1 MRLDRMDRTM
11 PKPALV
17 LCRGWRGVS
26 AFARRTLEK
35 LTESDP
41 LALSRTLVL
50 VPTAAAAHLY
60 RNQLERDLSTN
71 RDVVFLPV
79 ITTPGPLF
87 QDLAE
92 RSQARVRLADP
103 LLREALLDEG
113 FQKAAA
119 SGSPPP
125 FKVRAGL
132 APRVLQFYDELLQ
145 NRAELKDFTKRA
157 LEELEASD
165 DPDDDL
171 GAAKMAA
178 QTRFLEASLEAY
190 REALERL
197 ELHDPPSVRRALS
210 KEPFPYERALV
221 LGSETLTPAD
231 LDFLTQ
237 ARGLESLSV
246 VVVDEVS
253 ALPASLAEAA
263 PDLHVDDTA
272 RATPPKLLN
281 PAVHVARDREE
292 SLVDAVRFMKK
303 LEDKKDLPLLDRIA
317 IVVPRPLPYL
327 YLAKK
332 VLGEAGIPFELQDSF
347 PLATEPYMAA
357 VDLAIELVA
366 TDARR
371 DETLALLR
379 SPFFIFKDVGP
390 AEVAALDALTLR
402 YQEPGGQ
409 ARWQRLFQKKS
420 RPPAQPSLPGMES
433 GDAPRRVLPPL
444 AAILETGKALVEL
457 RTECP
462 LGAKIRCLRDF
473 LETHTRT
480 LPDERHQRARAAVD
494 MILER
499 LEEAALHVGDP
510 PIDFRTFREKF
521 RRAVEAHTFAFR
533 TGSGGVTVVDARSA
547 GFGAFDLVIL
557 LGINEGEWPARG
569 ERNIFF
575 PQWLLRDFGWPSDR
589 KLLARERTRFRELL
603 DLGRDYLVLIR
614 HQLEDEIPTV
624 ASPFLEE
631 VETWIEE
638 SPHETE
644 PSINDTITEDDDD
657 DDDDV
662 RELVVTKSEALRR
675 GLLQPSSP
683 LPIERRPGMVGAPLA
698 VPDPVSPT
706 ALELYLRCPFKYFSR
721 YLLGLEEEEKVEAM
735 LTPLERGRILH
746 DLLHEG
752 FKEWDA
758 GQSDPRPIEPES
770 YEDALALFRAIAV
783 RKIPPE
789 HRSVELRRL
798 FGGPGEAGALEWLL
812 RREMARGPLRQRL
825 LEHPFQT
832 PLRLT
837 EGPGGEK
844 PWFVQIKGRVDRADV
859 DADGRLH
866 VYDYKSGRAPEASV
880 TLQVPLYSMC
890 LSQDL
895 GAPIEESVYLSF
907 RDRRSTARADYQ
919 KASAFLVETFDGI
932 QNGRFPPKPHRD
944 TLCYFC
950 GFVGVCRKEIQEDA

>member
-1 MRLDRMDRTM
+1 MGRM

-26 AFARRTLEK
+26 AFASGTLK
-35 LTESDP
+35 KQAVRDP
-41 LALSRTLVL
+41 LALSRTVVL

-60 RNQLERDLSTN
+60 RNQLERDLSTKCE
-71 RDVVFLPV
+71 VVFLPV
-79 ITTPGPLF
+79 IRTPRSLF
-87 QDLAE
+87 ENLTE
-92 RSQARVRLADP
+92 RSQGRVRLADP
-103 LLREALLDEG
+103 LLRETLLEEG
-113 FQKAAA
+113 FQKAAK

-132 APRVLQFYDELLQ
+132 APRVLEFYDELLQ
-145 NRAELKDFTKRA
+145 NRAELEDFTKRA
-157 LEELEASD
+157 IEELEA
-165 DPDDDL
+165 PDDL
-171 GAAKMAA
+171 GAARMAA
-178 QTRFLEASLEAY
+178 QTRFLEASLQAY

-197 ELHDPPSVRRALS
+197 DLHDPPSVRRALS
-210 KEPFPYERALV
+210 REPFPYERALV
-221 LGSETLTPAD
+221 LGSETLAPAD
-231 LDFLTQ
+231 LDFLTK
-237 ARGLESLSV
+237 ARGLETLSV
-246 VVVDEVS
+246 VAVDKVS

-263 PDLHVDDTA
+263 PDLHVDEEA

-292 SLVDAVRFMKK
+292 SLVDAVRFMKH
-303 LEDKKDLPLLDRIA
+303 LEDNDDLPPLDRIA

-366 TDARR
+366 TDAHRN
-371 DETLALLR
+371 EALALLR
-379 SPFFIFKDVGP
+379 SPFFVFKGVGP
-390 AEVAALDALTLR
+390 SEVAALDELTLR
-402 YQEPGGQ
+402 YQEPGGLE
-409 ARWQRLFQKKS
+409 RWQRLWRRKS
-420 RPPAQPSLPGMES
+420 RPPAQPSLPGMET
-433 GDAPRRVLPPL
+433 GDAPRRVLAPL
-444 AAILETGKALVEL
+444 AAILETGRALAEL
-457 RTECP
+457 ETESS
-462 LGAKIRCLRDF
+462 LGDKIRCLRDF
-473 LETHTRT
+473 LKTFTRT
-480 LPDERHQRARAAVD
+480 ILDERHQRARAAVD
-494 MILER
+494 AILER
-499 LEEAALHVGDP
+499 LEGAALHVGDP
-510 PIDFRTFREKF
+510 SIDFRTFREKF
-521 RRAVEAHTFAFR
+521 RRAVEAHTFALR

-575 PQWLLRDFGWPSDR
+575 PQWLLRDFGWPSDS
-589 KLLARERTRFRELL
+589 KLLTQERSRFQELL
-603 DLGRDYLVLIR
+603 DLGREHLVLIR

-631 VETWIEE
+631 VESWLED
-638 SPHETE
+638 HE
-644 PSINDTITEDDDD
+644 PAPMDDAEA
-657 DDDDV
+657 V
-662 RELVVTKSEALRR
+662 CELVVTKSEALRR
-675 GLLQPSSP
+675 GLVEPSSP
-683 LPIERRPGMVGAPLA
+683 LPAKHRSGIVGSERA

-721 YLLGLEEEEKVEAM
+721 YLLGLTEEEDVEAM

-758 GQSDPRPIEPES
+758 GSAEPRPVEPET
-770 YEDALALFRAIAV
+770 YDDALTLFRNIAAK
-783 RKIPPE
+783 KIPPE
-789 HRSVELRRL
+789 HRRVELRRL
-798 FGGPGEAGALEWLL
+798 FGGPGEPGALEWLL

-844 PWFVQIKGRVDRADV
+844 PWFVRIKGRVDRADV
-859 DADGRLH
+859 DASGRLH
-866 VYDYKSGRAPEASV
+866 VYDYKSGRAPEKSV
-880 TLQVPLYSMC
+880 TLQVPLYAMC

-895 GAPIEESVYLSF
+895 RTPIEESAYLSF

-919 KASAFLVETFDGI
+919 KVSALLVETFDAI
-932 QNGRFPPKPHRD
+932 QNGRFAPKPHRD
-944 TLCYFC
+944 TFCSSC

>member
-1 MRLDRMDRTM
+1 MGRIM

-26 AFARRTLEK
+26 AFARRALQEQA
-35 LTESDP
+35 ERDP
-41 LALSRTLVL
+41 LALSRTVVL

-60 RNQLERDLSTN
+60 RAQLERDLSTE
-71 RDVVFLPV
+71 REVVFLPV
-79 ITTPGPLF
+79 ITTPGSLF

-92 RSQARVRLADP
+92 RSQGRVRLADP
-103 LLREALLDEG
+103 LLREALLEEG
-113 FQKAAA
+113 FQNAAA
-119 SGSPPP
+119 SKCPPP
-125 FKVRAGL
+125 FQVRAGL
-132 APRVLQFYDELLQ
+132 APRVLAFYDELLQ

-157 LEELEASD
+157 LEELEA
-165 DPDDDL
+165 PDDL
-171 GAAKMAA
+171 GAARMAA
-178 QTRFLEASLEAY
+178 QTRFLEVSLEAY

-210 KEPFPYERALV
+210 TEPFPYERALV
-221 LGSETLTPAD
+221 LGSQTLTPAD

-246 VVVDEVS
+246 VVVDKVS

-263 PDLHVDDTA
+263 PDLHVDEEP
-272 RATPPKLLN
+272 RATPPRLVN
-281 PAVHVARDREE
+281 PTVHVARDREE
-292 SLVDAVRFMKK
+292 SLVDAVRFMKQ
-303 LEDKKDLPLLDRIA
+303 LEDNKDLPPLDRVA
-317 IVVPRPLPYL
+317 IVVPSPLPYL

-366 TDARR
+366 TDAHRN
-371 DETLALLR
+371 EALALLR
-379 SPFFIFKDVGP
+379 SPFFVFEGVGP
-390 AEVAALDALTLR
+390 SEVDALDALTLR
-402 YQEPGGQ
+402 YREPGGLE
-409 ARWQRLFQKKS
+409 RWRKLWRLKS
-420 RPPAQPSLPGMES
+420 RPPTQPSLPGMET
-433 GDAPRRVLPPL
+433 GDAAGRVLAPL
-444 AAILETGKALVEL
+444 AAILEAGKALSEL
-457 RTECP
+457 QTESSI
-462 LGAKIRCLRDF
+462 GVKIRCLRDF
-473 LETHTRT
+473 LATFTRT
-480 LPDERHQRARAAVD
+480 LPDERHQRARAAVNA
-494 MILER
+494 ILER
-499 LEEAALHVGDP
+499 LEEAALFVGDP
-510 PIDFRTFREKF
+510 SVDFHTFRAKF
-521 RRAVEAHTFAFR
+521 RRAVEAHTFALR

-589 KLLARERTRFRELL
+589 KLLTRERSRFQELL
-603 DLGRDYLVLIR
+603 DLSQEHLVLIR

-631 VETWIEE
+631 VETWLEE
-638 SPHETE
+638 SPHEPELIDDE
-644 PSINDTITEDDDD
+644 PVPE
-657 DDDDV
+657 V
-662 RELVVTKSEALRR
+662 VVTKSEALRR
-675 GLLQPSSP
+675 GLIEPSSP
-683 LPIERRPGMVGAPLA
+683 LPSERHPGIVGSPLA

-706 ALELYLRCPFKYFSR
+706 ALELYLHCPFKYFSR
-721 YLLGLEEEEKVEAM
+721 YLLGLKEEEDVEAM

-746 DLLHEG
+746 DILHEG

-758 GQSDPRPIEPES
+758 GRSEPLSIEPET
-770 YEDALALFRAIAV
+770 YEDALTLFRSIAV
-783 RKIPPE
+783 KKIPPE

-798 FGGPGEAGALEWLL
+798 FGGPGEAGAIEWLL
-812 RREMARGPLRQRL
+812 RREMARGPLKQRL

-832 PLRLT
+832 PLRIT

-844 PWFVQIKGRVDRADV
+844 PWYVQIKGRVDRADV

-895 GAPIEESVYLSF
+895 GTPIEESSYLSF
-907 RDRRSTARADYQ
+907 RDRRSTVRADYQ
-919 KASAFLVETFDGI
+919 KASAILVETFDAIGK
-932 QNGRFPPKPHRD
+932 GRFPPKPHRD

>member
-1 MRLDRMDRTM
+1 MGRTM
-11 PKPALV
+11 PKPVLV

-26 AFARRTLEK
+26 AFASRTLKKQAER
-35 LTESDP
+35 DP
-41 LALSRTLVL
+41 LALSRTVVL

-60 RNQLERDLSTN
+60 RNQLERDFSTK
-71 RDVVFLPV
+71 REVVFLPV

-92 RSQARVRLADP
+92 RSQGRVRLADP
-103 LLREALLDEG
+103 LLREALLEEG

-157 LEELEASD
+157 LEELEA
-165 DPDDDL
+165 PDDL
-171 GAAKMAA
+171 GAARMAA

-190 REALERL
+190 REALARL
-197 ELHDPPSVRRALS
+197 DLHDPPSVRRALS
-210 KEPFPYERALV
+210 TEPFPYERALV
-221 LGSETLTPAD
+221 LGSETLAPAD
-231 LDFLTQ
+231 LDFLTE
-237 ARGLESLSV
+237 ARGLETLTV
-246 VVVDEVS
+246 AAVDKVS
-253 ALPASLAEAA
+253 ALPASLADAA
-263 PDLHVDDTA
+263 PDLHVDEEA
-272 RATPPKLLN
+272 RATPPKLLT

-292 SLVDAVRFMKK
+292 SLVDAVRFMKH
-303 LEDKKDLPLLDRIA
+303 LEDNKDLPPLDRVA
-317 IVVPRPLPYL
+317 IVVPRPLPYM

-347 PLATEPYMAA
+347 PLATEPFMAA

-366 TDARR
+366 TDAHRN
-371 DETLALLR
+371 EALALLR
-379 SPFFIFKDVGP
+379 SPFFVFKGVGP
-390 AEVAALDALTLR
+390 SEVAALDELTLR
-402 YQEPGGQ
+402 YREPGGLE
-409 ARWQRLFQKKS
+409 RWQRLWTRKS
-420 RPPAQPSLPGMES
+420 RPPTQPSLPGMEA
-433 GDAPRRVLPPL
+433 GDAPRRALAPL
-444 AAILETGKALVEL
+444 GAILETGKALAEL
-457 RTECP
+457 GTESS

-473 LETHTRT
+473 LKTYTRT
-480 LPDERHQRARAAVD
+480 PPGERHQRARAAVD
-494 MILER
+494 AILER
-499 LEEAALHVGDP
+499 LEEAARHVGDP
-510 PIDFRTFREKF
+510 SVDFRTFREKF
-521 RRAVEAHTFAFR
+521 RRAVEAHTFALR

-589 KLLARERTRFRELL
+589 KLLARERSRFQELL
-603 DLGRDYLVLIR
+603 DLGREHLVLIR

-631 VETWIEE
+631 VETWLEE
-638 SPHETE
+638 SPHEAA
-644 PSINDTITEDDDD
+644 PPMNDTDTDAET
-657 DDDDV
+657 V
-662 RELVVTKSEALRR
+662 LELVVTKSEALRR
-675 GLLQPSSP
+675 GLLEPSSP
-683 LPIERRPGMVGAPLA
+683 LPSERRPGIVGSERA

-721 YLLGLEEEEKVEAM
+721 YLLDLSEEEDVEAM

-758 GQSDPRPIEPES
+758 GRSEPRPVEPET
-770 YEDALALFRAIAV
+770 YDDALALFRAVAV
-783 RKIPPE
+783 KKIPPE

-812 RREMARGPLRQRL
+812 RREMARGPLQKRL

-859 DADGRLH
+859 DASGRLH

-895 GAPIEESVYLSF
+895 GTPIEESAYLSF

-919 KASAFLVETFDGI
+919 KASALLVETFDAI

-944 TLCYFC
+944 TLCGSC

>member
-1 MRLDRMDRTM
+1 MGRTM

-26 AFARRTLEK
+26 AFARRAVE
-35 LTESDP
+35 EQAERDP
-41 LALSRTLVL
+41 LALSRTVVL

-60 RNQLERDLSTN
+60 RTQLERDLSTG

-92 RSQARVRLADP
+92 RSQRRVRLADP
-103 LLREALLDEG
+103 LLREALLEEG

-132 APRVLQFYDELLQ
+132 APRVLAFYDELLQ

-157 LEELEASD
+157 LEELEA
-165 DPDDDL
+165 PDDR
-171 GAAKMAA
+171 GAERMAA
-178 QTRFLEASLEAY
+178 QTRFLEASLDAY

-197 ELHDPPSVRRALS
+197 ELHDPPSVRQALS
-210 KEPFPYERALV
+210 REPFPYERALV
-221 LGSETLTPAD
+221 LGSETLTPTD
-231 LDFLTQ
+231 LYFLTE

-246 VVVDEVS
+246 VVVDKVS
-253 ALPASLAEAA
+253 AIPASLAEAA
-263 PDLHVDDTA
+263 PDLHVDDKP

-292 SLVDAVRFMKK
+292 SLVDAVRFMKQ
-303 LEDKKDLPLLDRIA
+303 LEDNKDLPPLDRVA
-317 IVVPRPLPYL
+317 IVVPSPLPYL

-347 PLATEPYMAA
+347 PLATEPYVAA

-371 DETLALLR
+371 NEALALLR
-379 SPFFIFKDVGP
+379 SPFFVFKGVGP
-390 AEVAALDALTLR
+390 SEVAALDALTLR
-402 YQEPGGQ
+402 YREPGGLE
-409 ARWQRLFQKKS
+409 RWRKLFERKS
-420 RPPAQPSLPGMES
+420 RPPTQPSLPGMET
-433 GDAPRRVLPPL
+433 GDAAGRVLAPL
-444 AAILETGKALVEL
+444 ASILETGTALSEL
-457 RTECP
+457 QTESS
-462 LGAKIRCLRDF
+462 LSIKIRCLRDF
-473 LETHTRT
+473 LATFTRT
-480 LPDERHQRARAAVD
+480 LPDERHHRARAALD
-494 MILER
+494 AILER
-499 LEEAALHVGDP
+499 LGEAALHVGDP
-510 PIDFRTFREKF
+510 SVDFHTFRAKF
-521 RRAVEAHTFAFR
+521 RRAIEAHTFALR

-575 PQWLLRDFGWPSDR
+575 PQWILHDFGWPSDR
-589 KLLARERTRFRELL
+589 KLLTRERARFQELL
-603 DLGRDYLVLIR
+603 DLGQEHLVLIR
-614 HQLEDEIPTV
+614 HQLEDEVPTV

-631 VETWIEE
+631 VETWLEE
-638 SPHETE
+638 SPHALV
-644 PSINDTITEDDDD
+644 PMPDHDDDD
-657 DDDDV
+657 EPEP
-662 RELVVTKSEALRR
+662 ELVVTKSEALRR
-675 GLLQPSSP
+675 GLIEPFSP
-683 LPIERRPGMVGAPLA
+683 LSSERHPGIVGSPLS

-706 ALELYLRCPFKYFSR
+706 ALELYLQCPFKYFSR
-721 YLLGLEEEEKVEAM
+721 YLLGLEEEEDVESM

-758 GQSDPRPIEPES
+758 GQSEPRPIEPET
-770 YEDALALFRAIAV
+770 YEDALILFRSIAV
-783 RKIPPE
+783 KKIPPE

-798 FGGPGEAGALEWLL
+798 FGGPGEAGAIEWLL
-812 RREMARGPLRQRL
+812 RREMARGPLKQRL

-859 DADGRLH
+859 DVDGRLH

-895 GAPIEESVYLSF
+895 GTPIEESAYLSF
-907 RDRRSTARADYQ
+907 RDRRSTPRADYQ
-919 KASAFLVETFDGI
+919 KASALLVETFASIGK
-932 QNGRFPPKPHRD
+932 GRFPPKPHRD
-944 TLCYFC
+944 TLCYYC
-950 GFVGVCRKEIQEDA
+950 GFVGVCRKEIQENA